1 MSDVADLG
9 ALLDL
14 AKSAAVR
21 AGTQLVESVD
31 AADRSYVHN
40 AKLPREVKAAA
51 DVALEREILGALAD
65 SQLAVLSEESGYIP
79 PHKPSNLWF
88 IVDPLDGTFN
98 FVKGLGPCAVSIA
111 LWEDQRPIF
120 GVIYDLMEEQ
130 LAWGGA
136 GMGAFID
143 GRPISISSTSTL
155 AMASICTGFP
165 VRFDIESDQSMRYF
179 WRLVSPFAKVRM
191 IGSAAV
197 ALLNVAR
204 GSADVYLEQSIMLWD
219 VAAGIAIVQGAGGAA
234 AFRRNEVEW
243 SYDVIASNVTLTP
256 QVPGAQR
263 IGK

>member
-1 MSDVADLG
+1 MAELG

-21 AGTQLVESVD
+21 AGTQLLESVD
-31 AADRSYVHN
+31 AVDRSYVHS
-40 AKLPREVKAAA
+40 AELPREVKAAA
-51 DVALEREILGALAD
+51 DLALERDILSALAD

-79 PHKPSNLWF
+79 SPQPSNRWF

-111 LWEDQRPIF
+111 LWEDQTPIF
-120 GVIYDLMEEQ
+120 GVIYDLIEGQ

-143 GRPISISSTSTL
+143 GRPISISNTSNL

-165 VRFDIESDQSMRYF
+165 VRFDIESNQSMRHF

-197 ALLNVAR
+197 ALLHVAR
-204 GSADVYLEQSIMLWD
+204 GSADVYLEKSIMLWD

-234 AFRRNEVEW
+234 AFRRNEGEW
-243 SYDVIASNVTLTP
+243 SYDVIASNVILMP
-256 QVPGAQR
+256 QVPGAER
-263 IGK
+263 SDK

>member
-1 MSDVADLG
+1 VAELG

-21 AGTQLVESVD
+21 AGRQLLESVETV
-31 AADRSYVHN
+31 DRSYVHS
-40 AKLPREVKAAA
+40 AELPREVKAAA
-51 DVALEREILGALAD
+51 DLALERDILGALAD
-65 SQLAVLSEESGYIP
+65 SRLAVLSEESGYISAP
-79 PHKPSNLWF
+79 QPSNRWF

-111 LWEDQRPIF
+111 LWEDQTPIF
-120 GVIYDLMEEQ
+120 GVIYDLMERQ

-143 GRPISISSTSTL
+143 GRPISISNTSSL

-165 VRFDIESDQSMRYF
+165 VRFDIESDQSMRQF

-191 IGSAAV
+191 IGSAAA
-197 ALLNVAR
+197 ALLQVAR

-234 AFRRNEVEW
+234 AFRRNEGEW
-243 SYDVIASNVTLTP
+243 SYDVVASNVALMP
-256 QVPGAQR
+256 QVPGAER

>member
-1 MSDVADLG
+1 MAELG

-21 AGTQLVESVD
+21 AGTQLLESVD
-31 AADRSYVHN
+31 AVDRSYVHS
-40 AKLPREVKAAA
+40 AELPREVKAAA
-51 DVALEREILGALAD
+51 DSVLERDILGALAD
-65 SQLAVLSEESGYIP
+65 AQLAVLSEESGYIP
-79 PHKPSNLWF
+79 SPRPSNRWF

-120 GVIYDLMEEQ
+120 GVIYDLVEGQ

-143 GRPISISSTSTL
+143 GRPISISDTSTL

-197 ALLNVAR
+197 ALLHVAR
-204 GSADVYLEQSIMLWD
+204 GSADVYMEQSIMLWD

-243 SYDVIASNVTLTP
+243 SYDVIASNVALMP
-256 QVPGAQR
+256 HVPGAER

>member
-1 MSDVADLG
+1 VAEVG

-21 AGTQLVESVD
+21 AGTQLLESVD
-31 AADRSYVHN
+31 AVDRSYVHS

-51 DVALEREILGALAD
+51 DLALERDILGALAD

-79 PHKPSNLWF
+79 SPQPSNRWF

-111 LWEDQRPIF
+111 LWEDQTPIF
-120 GVIYDLMEEQ
+120 GVIYDLVGGQ

-143 GRPISISSTSTL
+143 GRPISISDTSTL

-165 VRFDIESDQSMRYF
+165 VRFDIESDQSMRHF
-179 WRLVSPFAKVRM
+179 WHLVSPFAKVRM

-197 ALLNVAR
+197 ALLHVAR
-204 GSADVYLEQSIMLWD
+204 GSADVYLEKSIMLWD

-234 AFRRNEVEW
+234 AYRRNEGEW
-243 SYDVIASNVTLTP
+243 SYDVIASNVTLMP
-256 QVPGAQR
+256 QVPGAER
-263 IGK
+263 SGK

>member
-1 MSDVADLG
+1 VAELG

-21 AGTQLVESVD
+21 AGTQLLESVNVV
-31 AADRSYVHN
+31 DRSYVHS
-40 AKLPREVKAAA
+40 ATLPREVKAAA
-51 DVALEREILGALAD
+51 DLALERDILGALAVAR
-65 SQLAVLSEESGYIP
+65 LPVLSEESGYIQSP
-79 PHKPSNLWF
+79 MTSNRWF

-120 GVIYDLMEEQ
+120 GVIYDLVERQ

-143 GRPISISSTSTL
+143 GKPISISGTSTL

-165 VRFDIESDQSMRYF
+165 ARFDIESDQSMRRF

-191 IGSAAV
+191 IGSAAA
-197 ALLNVAR
+197 ALLHVAR

-219 VAAGIAIVQGAGGAA
+219 VAAGIAIVQGSGGVA

-243 SYDVIASNVTLTP
+243 SYDVLAANVTLMP
-256 QVPGAQR
+256 QVPGAEVLT
-263 IGK
+263 

>member
-1 MSDVADLG
+1 MAELG

-21 AGTQLVESVD
+21 AGTQLLESVD
-31 AADRSYVHN
+31 AVDRSYIHS
-40 AKLPREVKAAA
+40 AELPREVKAAA
-51 DVALEREILGALAD
+51 DLALDRDILGALAD
-65 SQLAVLSEESGYIP
+65 SRLAVLSEESGYIP
-79 PHKPSNLWF
+79 SPQSSNRWF

-111 LWEDQRPIF
+111 LWEEQTPIF
-120 GVIYDLMEEQ
+120 GVIYDLMEGQ

-143 GRPISISSTSTL
+143 GRPISTSDTSTL

-165 VRFDIESDQSMRYF
+165 VRFDIASDQSMRHF

-197 ALLNVAR
+197 ALLHVAR
-204 GSADVYLEQSIMLWD
+204 GSADVYLENSIMLWD

-243 SYDVIASNVTLTP
+243 SYDVIASNVALMP
-256 QVPGAQR
+256 QVPGAER
-263 IGK
+263 RGK

>member
-1 MSDVADLG
+1 VAELA

-21 AGTQLVESVD
+21 AGTQLLESVD
-31 AADRSYVHN
+31 SVDRSYAHS
-40 AKLPREVKAAA
+40 AELPREVKAAA
-51 DVALEREILGALAD
+51 DSVLERDILGALAD
-65 SQLAVLSEESGYIP
+65 AQLAVLSEESGYIP
-79 PHKPSNLWF
+79 SPHHSNRWF

-120 GVIYDLMEEQ
+120 GVIYDLMEGQ

-143 GRPISISSTSTL
+143 GHPISISDTATL

-165 VRFDIESDQSMRYF
+165 VRFDIESDQSMRHF

-197 ALLNVAR
+197 ALLHVAR
-204 GSADVYLEQSIMLWD
+204 GSADVYLEKNIMLWD
-219 VAAGIAIVQGAGGAA
+219 VAAGIAIVQGAGGEA
-234 AFRRNEVEW
+234 AFRRNDVEW
-243 SYDVIASNVTLTP
+243 SYDVIASNVTLMP
-256 QVPGAQR
+256 QVPGAER
-263 IGK
+263 IGT

>member
-1 MSDVADLG
+1 VAELG

-21 AGTQLVESVD
+21 AGTQLLESVD
-31 AADRSYVHN
+31 ALDRSYVHS

-51 DVALEREILGALAD
+51 DLALERDILGALAD

-79 PHKPSNLWF
+79 SPQPSNRWF

-111 LWEDQRPIF
+111 LWEDQTPIF
-120 GVIYDLMEEQ
+120 GVIYDLMEGQ

-143 GRPISISSTSTL
+143 GRPIAISNTSSL

-165 VRFDIESDQSMRYF
+165 VRFDIESDQSMRQF

-191 IGSAAV
+191 IGSAAA
-197 ALLNVAR
+197 ALLQVAR

-234 AFRRNEVEW
+234 AFRRNEGEW
-243 SYDVIASNVTLTP
+243 SYDVVASNVALMP
-256 QVPGAQR
+256 QVPGAER